1 MLPLLVLWT
10 LCPVYMSSAFKHLVT
25 RAQALLQVISFSA
38 NCLVST
44 PNGLVMQLEMG
55 WPAAAWWCTAIW
67 NHVEKHI
74 TSLVRVNLH
83 CPPFLFLVVSGS
95 KCSTAPACSLD
106 SGTRY
111 GTAFSPVGS
120 TMLSNL
126 SAPALKPLR
135 HDCHSRLNSMPS
147 CSKSICW
154 CGSVLLLLQV
164 WCSGAAALE
173 QVWCAGA
180 AASQPLSMAML
191 LSFGSQAGWHGCHSL
206 SA

>member
-1 MLPLLVLWT
+1 
-10 LCPVYMSSAFKHLVT
+10 
-25 RAQALLQVISFSA
+25 
-38 NCLVST
+38 
-44 PNGLVMQLEMG
+44 MG

-74 TSLVRVNLH
+74 TSLDRVILH

-95 KCSTAPACSLD
+95 TCSTAPACSLN

-120 TMLSNL
+120 TMLSHL

-135 HDCHSRLNSMPS
+135 HDSHSRLNSMPS

-164 WCSGAAALE
+164 WCMLWSSSCISAAL
-173 QVWCAGA
+173 
-180 AASQPLSMAML
+180 L
-191 LSFGSQAGWHGCHSL
+191 LSFGSPAGWHGCHSL